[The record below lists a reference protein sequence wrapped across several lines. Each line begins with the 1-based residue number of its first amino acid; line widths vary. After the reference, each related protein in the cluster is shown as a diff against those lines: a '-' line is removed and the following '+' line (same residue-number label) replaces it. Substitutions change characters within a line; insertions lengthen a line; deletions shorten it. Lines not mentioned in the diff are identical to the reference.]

1 MNSFADSIIHNEAL
15 IAPIIA
21 WFVAQ
26 LFKMLISLVRDRR
39 LDLTYLV
46 SMGGMPSAHSSLVC
60 ALATSVALVNG
71 VSSSAFAITVFFAVI
86 VMYDA
91 AGVRQTVSHQS
102 NILNR
107 ILDELFKG
115 KPAFEQRLRE
125 FIGHTHFEIM
135 AGAALGILIAWLWA
149 QFKLI

>member
-1 MNSFADSIIHNEAL
+1 MNSFADSIIHNKAL

-71 VSSSAFAITVFFAVI
+71 VGSSAFAIAVFFAVI

-102 NILNR
+102 NMLNR

-115 KPAFEQRLRE
+115 KPAFEQRL
-125 FIGHTHFEIM
+125 HT
-135 AGAALGILIAWLWA
+135 L
-149 QFKLI
+149 